1 MLKIIRQ
8 TLCIVLCFAVFFTG
22 CAGREPKPIPIYKQ
36 GDENRSCE
44 SLKREVVQL
53 QKKMLALL
61 PKTDKFKTNAL
72 WAAAGVFLIVPYFM
86 MDLKDA
92 EKIEFEAMRQR
103 HNRLLG
109 YLETKNCDVKDIIA
123 KQIPSLEQQ
132 KEEAEEILKQR
143 QTDDKKTQEQT
154 AQPEPAK

>member
-8 TLCIVLCFAVFFTG
+8 TLCVVLCYAVFFAG
-22 CAGREPKPIPIYKQ
+22 CAGREPKPVAIYKP

-53 QKKMLALL
+53 QTKMLALL

-72 WAAAGVFLIVPYFM
+72 WATAGVFLIVPYFM

-123 KQIPSLEQQ
+123 KPIPGLEQQ
-132 KEEAEEILKQR
+132 KEEAEKILKQ
-143 QTDDKKTQEQT
+143 QQADNEKTQEQT
-154 AQPEPAK
+154 SHQEPNI